1 MTHQWE
7 HFFKPEVR
15 AQGRRIFNAKKVSSR
30 QVSDTEVQAFVK
42 DTSGF
47 KVLCKSLKVASLKL
61 NVNCSCPQFQRG
73 QFCKHIW
80 ATLLKIE
87 DAHSDLLECKTELH
101 RADEPQ
107 SSAPKAKEKK
117 ENTVTQT
124 EIQAAYKLKQKAY
137 RKQAY
142 EKQKQRLKDI
152 KASKKTVFPAEKY
165 SEPVQKA
172 LDYFAENGFP
182 MDTSLT
188 QENLALAKK
197 KLSKVF
203 HPDLGGSHDEIL
215 ELNQNLNELLR
226 FLQSKMS
233 SGK

>member
-1 MTHQWE
+1 MIQSWE
-7 HFFKPEVR
+7 HFFKSEVR
-15 AQGRRIFNAKKVSSR
+15 AQGLRIFRAKKVSSR
-30 QVSDTEVQAFVK
+30 LLSDTEVQAFVK

-47 KVLCKSLKVASLKL
+47 KVLCKSLKVESPIL
-61 NVNCSCPQFQRG
+61 NVRCSCPLFQRG

-87 DAHSDLLECKTELH
+87 ESHNDLLDGKTELQ

-107 SSAPKAKEKK
+107 ESPQKAKERKIKTAAQSEFQASYK
-117 ENTVTQT
+117 E
-124 EIQAAYKLKQKAY
+124 KQKAY
-137 RKQAY
+137 RKQVY
-142 EKQKQRLKDI
+142 EKQKQRAKEI
-152 KASKKTVFPAEKY
+152 KASRKSLPLSVEYPL
-165 SEPVQKA
+165 PVQKA
-172 LDYFAENGFP
+172 LDYFTENGFP

-215 ELNQNLNELLR
+215 ELNRNLNELLSY
-226 FLQSKMS
+226 LGSKE
-233 SGK
+233 